1 MRKPTVREA
10 MYGLET
16 RGYCPT
22 HPMSI
27 VITTSS
33 AKKREL
39 DGGGFAGYGDEPVT
53 AIQLA
58 GGNDD
63 ALMADH
69 YQC

>member
-1 MRKPTVREA
+1 MC
-10 MYGLET
+10 GLET
-16 RGYCPT
+16 RGYWPT
-22 HPMSI
+22 HPVSI
-27 VITTSS
+27 VITMSS

-39 DGGGFAGYGDEPVT
+39 DGGGFAGYGDEPII

-63 ALMADH
+63 AILADQ

>member
-1 MRKPTVREA
+1 MC
-10 MYGLET
+10 GLET

-22 HPMSI
+22 LPVSI
-27 VITTSS
+27 VITSS

-39 DGGGFAGYGDEPVT
+39 DGGGFAGYGDEPII

-63 ALMADH
+63 ALLADQ